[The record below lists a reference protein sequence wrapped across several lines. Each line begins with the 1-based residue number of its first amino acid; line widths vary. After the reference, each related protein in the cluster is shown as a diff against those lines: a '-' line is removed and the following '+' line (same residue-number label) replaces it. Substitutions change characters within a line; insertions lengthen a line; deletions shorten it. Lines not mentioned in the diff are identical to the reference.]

1 MKKSLKMKRPI
12 IFYLIILLLFP
23 VFNSCEDEIDV
34 FSGGD
39 PVPIVY
45 CLLNPYDS
53 VQYVRINRTYI
64 VEKGT
69 SGFPSSVDSLYYDG
83 EIQVSLERW
92 ENDKVEE
99 TIEFEQFNGI
109 IKDEGLFPTDKN
121 TLFRSFQKIYTESTY
136 LLYIYLKNRENIL
149 FAETITVGDLN
160 VIDPFPIPQ
169 RKVTLSSTQ
178 DYVIRFDLAP
188 EAWIYQTAINFNYD
202 EINQGD
208 TIRKSI
214 EWIQKVTKPDFL
226 KRDNIT
232 TRLNGAKFFQVL
244 TNELEENSNV
254 KRKALDLSFKFFYG
268 STDLRFYVESIT
280 PSSSVLQE
288 KPSYSNF
295 SNSQGIFSSLAIKE
309 IKEVQLS
316 KIMIDSIAHSKVSKN
331 FGFVD
336 SKDSLYIQ

>member
-1 MKKSLKMKRPI
+1 MKKSLKMKRHVI
-12 IFYLIILLLFP
+12 IYFIILLLFP
-23 VFNSCEDEIDV
+23 IYYSCEDEIDV
-34 FSGGD
+34 FSDGD
-39 PVPIVY
+39 SVPIVY
-45 CLLNPYDS
+45 CLLNPYDT
-53 VQYVRINRTYI
+53 VQYVRLTRTYI

-69 SGFPSSVDSLYYDG
+69 TGFPSSVDSLYFDG

-92 ENDKVEE
+92 ENDQVME
-99 TIEFEQFNGI
+99 TIEFEQYDGKV
-109 IKDEGLFPTDKN
+109 KDPGAFPTDKN
-121 TLFRSFQKIYTESTY
+121 ILYRSFKKIYTESTY
-136 LLYIYLKNRENIL
+136 LLYIYLKNREKIL
-149 FAETITVGDLN
+149 YAETETVGDLD

-169 RKVTLSSTQ
+169 RKITLSGDQ
-178 DYVIRFDLAP
+178 DYVIRFNLAP
-188 EAWIYQTAINFNYD
+188 EAWIYQTAVNFNYD
-202 EINQGD
+202 EISQED

-226 KRDNIT
+226 KRDYIS

-244 TNELEENSNV
+244 MAELEENSNV
-254 KRKALDLSFKFFYG
+254 KRKALDLSFKFYYG

-295 SNSQGIFSSLAIKE
+295 TNSQGIFSSLATKKIE
-309 IKEVQLS
+309 SIQLS

-331 FGFVD
+331 LGFVD